1 MDDGANGCL
10 DMALNLPT
18 RNAVY
23 CPQPMS
29 KHLVIINALADQYYR
44 LSLSWDAGVAPRTM
58 WITIGGFIFFGVY
71 ETAKA
76 TLGNL

>member
-10 DMALNLPT
+10 DMGLFLPT
-18 RNAVY
+18 RNAVH
-23 CPQPMS
+23 CPRLMS
-29 KHLVIINALADQYYR
+29 KRHVTINALADQYYR
-44 LSLSWDAGVAPRTM
+44 LSLSWAAGVAPRTM